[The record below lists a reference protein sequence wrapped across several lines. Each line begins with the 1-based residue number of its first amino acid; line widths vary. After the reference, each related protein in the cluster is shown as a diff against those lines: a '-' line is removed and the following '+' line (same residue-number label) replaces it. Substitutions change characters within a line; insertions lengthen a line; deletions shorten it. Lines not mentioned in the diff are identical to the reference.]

1 MRPEAA
7 AKVHALLAVERYAAR
22 WPLIPRH
29 ELWAS
34 SVPHPHRP
42 EWRWLLHTRRLP
54 SLSLDGHGR
63 APLVKVCFD
72 CGKSLEGAPEVK
84 MPMNALANDN
94 WIGRVPFPL
103 RPGGEPLRDMELRS
117 LARGR
122 VCVNKIIAEPEK
134 RGPRDER
141 QGGLVGNFIC
151 FPQAKV
157 GGISDRTSGSA
168 RQPSDF

>member
-1 MRPEAA
+1 M
-7 AKVHALLAVERYAAR
+7 
-22 WPLIPRH
+22 
-29 ELWAS
+29 
-34 SVPHPHRP
+34 
-42 EWRWLLHTRRLP
+42 LHTRRLP
-54 SLSLDGHGR
+54 SLCLDEYGR

-168 RQPSDF
+168 RQPPDF